1 MAIKDIRE
9 WEKLKSDDE
18 EISII
23 YKDKNDDF
31 TEFTD
36 YTEYAQET
44 VVNYLKKHREK
55 IKELELEYRPA
66 SQVNKTKDDNID
78 IEKKGE
84 KEYEY
89 GD

>member
-9 WEKLKSDDE
+9 WEKLKNDDE

-23 YKDKNDDF
+23 YKDKDNEF
-31 TEFTD
+31 TEFKD
-36 YTEYAQET
+36 YTEYAEET

-66 SQVNKTKDDNID
+66 QVKQVNKDTDNKDK
-78 IEKKGE
+78 KKGE